1 MGAPKRTPTE
11 QQWMDLYG
19 QYATHRSVKG
29 LSNSSVRQIKAAHQ
43 AGELPMLKIGCDFNK
58 VDISWVRQ
66 SMAGISVE
74 RNGRAG
80 FRGSKSKQLE
90 KQLESTDPDTLAPIP
105 VAVPNVEDDPTNY
118 GASRAKVEYYKGLQ
132 GQLDYEL
139 KQGNLIPRDEIEQ
152 RLGQIVTTF
161 RTRMM
166 LLPDK
171 IAPLVAVVDEV
182 LEAKEIL
189 VREIRDALT
198 TLSQLKIEE
207 LEESK
212 AA

>member
-43 AGELPMLKIGCDFNK
+43 AGELPGLKIGCDFNK
-58 VDISWVRQ
+58 VDSSWIRQ

-80 FRGSKSKQLE
+80 FRGPAKKAE
-90 KQLESTDPDTLAPIP
+90 KQLESNSSEAL

-132 GQLDYEL
+132 AQLDYEL
-139 KQGNLIPRDEIEQ
+139 AQGNLIPRDEIEQ

-161 RTRMM
+161 RTRM
-166 LLPDK
+166 LLLADK

-182 LEAKEIL
+182 LEAKEII